1 MKQIAVRLNYASMS
15 QGPEGVSATPT
26 FPVRLLDTEG
36 AVLAEGAAS
45 VDQPAVLQ
53 ADDRQEQVF
62 VRLTWPSGRSE
73 TRRLSLR
80 DGEEPFSVE
89 FSDSRIA
96 ANEWSAWAIPKL
108 NPQTPLLRHGSRLH
122 LDLELARFDRV
133 WLRLWKFAGGHWTP
147 QPLQPQAT
155 YRNDTAWQLDLELD
169 AAVWLLQLGGSKVI
183 WRFVSLPGGG
193 PARVLIT
200 PRDSDDPRAD
210 ALKVIVTS
218 HRGEAETLLEFLARD
233 ALRSA
238 KALAGSAALAQQ
250 LFAAKLADP
259 VSAVAGAYY
268 LLRADPPHN
277 QPLDWYEN
285 LYREFRWLPDAAIV
299 YCTRLLREGLRD
311 AAARRTVRKLFGEC
325 LERGWPVFGE
335 GVSLLQENAALLRGS
350 GKRAENPDY
359 ARVMA
364 LGAARAW
371 AGAAASFYGRH
382 PGEPSA
388 LQWVGMPGAPR
399 RHRLDP
405 ALRYPATPPGRPV
418 QAREKTSPYAT
429 APAPATN
436 VDRSR
441 NAAETVAAAPAAD
454 EVFLLGSIPR

>member
-15 QGPEGVSATPT
+15 QGPDGVSATPT
-26 FPVRLLDTEG
+26 FPVRLLDAEG

-53 ADDRQEQVF
+53 TDDRQEQVF
-62 VRLTWPSGRSE
+62 VRLTWPSGRTE
-73 TRRLSLR
+73 TQRLALR
-80 DGEEPFSVE
+80 SGEEAYSVE

-108 NPQTPLLRHGSRLH
+108 NPQTPLLRHGSRLN
-122 LDLELARFDRV
+122 LDLELARFDKV
-133 WLRLWKFAGGHWTP
+133 WLRLWKFAGGVWTLR
-147 QPLQPQAT
+147 PLQPQAT

-169 AAVWLLQLGGSKVI
+169 AAAWLLQLGGSKVI
-183 WRFVSLPGGG
+183 WRFISLPGGG

-210 ALKVIVTS
+210 ALKVVVTS

-238 KALAGSAALAQQ
+238 KTLAGSAALAQQ

-268 LLRADPPHN
+268 LLRANPQHN

-299 YCTRLLREGLRD
+299 YCTRTLREGLRD
-311 AAARRTVRKLFGEC
+311 APARRAVRKLFGEC

-382 PGEPSA
+382 PDEPSA

-405 ALRYPATPPGRPV
+405 ALRYSATPPGRPAPV
-418 QAREKTSPYAT
+418 KEKTAKPYP
-429 APAPATN
+429 PAGPSATN

-441 NAAETVAAAPAAD
+441 NAAEPAAMAPADA
-454 EVFLLGSIPR
+454 VFLLGSIPR

>member
-1 MKQIAVRLNYASMS
+1 MKQIAVRLNYASMG
-15 QGPEGVSATPT
+15 QGPDGISATPT
-26 FPVRLLDTEG
+26 FPVRLLDAEG

-45 VDQPAVLQ
+45 VGRPAVLQ
-53 ADDRQEQVF
+53 TDDRQEQVF
-62 VRLTWPSGRSE
+62 VRLTWPSGHTE

-80 DGEEPFSVE
+80 SGEEPYSVE

-108 NPQTPLLRHGSRLH
+108 NPQTPLLRHGSRLD
-122 LDLELARFDRV
+122 LNLELARFDRV
-133 WLRLWKFAGGHWTP
+133 WLRLWKFAGGAWMP
-147 QPLQPQAT
+147 QRLQPQAT

-169 AAVWLLQLGGSKVI
+169 AAAWLLQLGGSKVI
-183 WRFVSLPGGG
+183 WRFISLPGGG

-210 ALKVIVTS
+210 ALKAVVTS
-218 HRGEAETLLEFLARD
+218 HRSEAETLLEFLARD

-268 LLRADPPHN
+268 LLRADPQHN
-277 QPLDWYEN
+277 QPLEWYEN

-311 AAARRTVRKLFGEC
+311 APARRVVRKLFSEC

-382 PGEPSA
+382 PDEPSA

-405 ALRYPATPPGRPV
+405 ALRHSAIPPGQAAKFKDRAARPH
-418 QAREKTSPYAT
+418 
-429 APAPATN
+429 APSQPPAAN

-441 NAAETVAAAPAAD
+441 NAETAAAPQPD
-454 EVFLLGSIPR
+454 DVFLLGSIPR